1 MRLNLVYLFY
11 FFIAFL
17 TTINL
22 VHEVTEDDS
31 RKVRKKTPPE
41 QNSFFENSF
50 LSTFKPEA
58 SNVNLFSKKL
68 IDQKS
73 TNKIFL
79 SSPRGDIGNES
90 VMSFEGEFGV
100 IDKANNSLRLNEKV
114 KLEKEESIAFAQYL
128 LVNYKT
134 NEALA
139 YGNVRS
145 STRGKFRTVNI
156 KSNSVKMFKDES
168 QVLYRGNVSG
178 QITSEGKSSFDR
190 IKFKSNLLTL
200 DDVEKIIFLDGEA
213 SITRGSSVINAL
225 TGNIWLDSYSSGVK
239 YFSMNDDVELTDGFI
254 NSKGKPVVRKSFS
267 ERLEGF
273 SEEEKLVL
281 SGFPQ
286 VEQEGD
292 IIKGNKMIIREE
304 QEMIEIINTN
314 SQFNLD
320 NGGR

>member
-1 MRLNLVYLFY
+1 M
-11 FFIAFL
+11 
-17 TTINL
+17 T
-22 VHEVTEDDS
+22 
-31 RKVRKKTPPE
+31 
-41 QNSFFENSF
+41 
-50 LSTFKPEA
+50 
-58 SNVNLFSKKL
+58 
-68 IDQKS
+68 
-73 TNKIFL
+73 
-79 SSPRGDIGNES
+79 SPKGDIGERS

-100 IDKANNSLRLNEKV
+100 IDRGNNSLRLNEKV
-114 KLEKEESIAFAQYL
+114 KLEKEESIALAEHLAINYL
-128 LVNYKT
+128 T

-145 STRGKFRTVNI
+145 STKGKFRIVKI

-178 QITSEGKSSFDR
+178 QITSRGKTSFDK
-190 IKFKSNLLTL
+190 INFKSNLLTL
-200 DDVEKIIFLDGEA
+200 DDLDKTIFLDGDA
-213 SITRGSSVINAL
+213 SITRGGSVINAL
-225 TGNIWLDSYSSGVK
+225 TGNIWLDSYQTGVK

-254 NSKGKPVVRKSFS
+254 NSKGIPVVRKSFS

-292 IIKGNKMIIREE
+292 IIKGNKMIIRED